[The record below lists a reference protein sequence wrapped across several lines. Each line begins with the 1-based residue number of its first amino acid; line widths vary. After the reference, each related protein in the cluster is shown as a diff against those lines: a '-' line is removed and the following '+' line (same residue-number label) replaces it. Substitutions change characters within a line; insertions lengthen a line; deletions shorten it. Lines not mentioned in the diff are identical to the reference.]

1 MCSFKA
7 ELHILYGFSIYLE
20 EHHDPGVPVYGNAV
34 VVALWPWSDD
44 HTSLH
49 SVGNLALG
57 DRRYLLLHLFK
68 LWRPLGLPG
77 SF

>member
-7 ELHILYGFSIYLE
+7 ELHILHGFSIYLE

-34 VVALWPWSDD
+34 VVALWPWSDK

-49 SVGNLALG
+49 SVGHLALG
-57 DRRYLLLHLFK
+57 DRRDLLLHLFK
-68 LWRPLGLPG
+68 LWRPLGLSG
-77 SF
+77 SL